1 MATPSDSPKKL
12 LPSILAGVGAFLL
25 VAGILLPTFLVPR
38 LSIAPLAVG
47 PGNSGNTH
55 TTTTVEGTAFDPVA
69 YRQQKPTA
77 GNADRPEC
85 KQPNPAT
92 WRLPMFCFIDTRV
105 PLSSRTTVFGAEPAN
120 DKVNTYQAGYTLWRK
135 DRKTLEDGI
144 ITSYVDRVTTNRRTS
159 APTGESII
167 YPNADPANP
176 GANDPIKP
184 FQRTGYQ
191 YKFPYNTSLDSH
203 YSYFDPFVLQSIP
216 LTPVRE
222 TVVDGVKSLEFKQ
235 VVGPTNLYKVWEKAL
250 RDDHG
255 NLSFIDKLTLS
266 AYRFNEPESVW
277 KNGGSDQVVP
287 YYAYYYKERDLVIS
301 QATGQILK
309 KHEYFQW
316 FAAKNEDAARS
327 YLHDNGMRSGL
338 DNPTV
343 TLVEADTTLSKKDTE
358 DVVADEKST
367 YALLQG
373 ATVGGWV
380 MGGVGLILLVLGW
393 FTVVKRTRE
402 WDRIT
407 RAVREDLPLDG
418 DDDGAGHDS
427 AGDDSAGDDN
437 GNGTRAGDST
447 GDGEGTAH

>member
-1 MATPSDSPKKL
+1 M
-12 LPSILAGVGAFLL
+12 
-25 VAGILLPTFLVPR
+25 PR

-222 TVVDGVKSLEFKQ
+222 TVVDGVKALEFKQ

-447 GDGEGTAH
+447 GDGEGTAR

>member
-1 MATPSDSPKKL
+1 MAAPSDSPKKL
-12 LPSILAGVGAFLL
+12 LPSILAGLGALLL

-38 LSIAPLAVG
+38 LSITPLSVG
-47 PGNSGNTH
+47 PGNSGNTY
-55 TTTTVEGTAFDPVA
+55 TTDTIEGTAFDPIA

-120 DKVNTYQAGYTLWRK
+120 EKVNTYQAGYTLWRK

-144 ITSYVDRVTTNRRTS
+144 ITSYIDRVTTDRRTS

-184 FQRTGYQ
+184 FHRTGYQ
-191 YKFPYNTSLDSH
+191 YKFPYNMSLDGH
-203 YSYFDPFVLQSIP
+203 YTYFDPFVLQSIP

-222 TVVDGVKSLEFKQ
+222 TVVDGVKALEFKQ

-255 NLSFIDKLTLS
+255 KLSFIDKLTLS
-266 AYRFNEPESVW
+266 AYRFDEPESVW
-277 KNGGSDQVVP
+277 KNGGSDKVVP
-287 YYAYYYKERDLVIS
+287 YYAYYYKERDLVVS

-316 FAAKNEDAARS
+316 FAAKDEDGARA
-327 YLHDNGMRSGL
+327 YLHDNGMKAGL
-338 DNPTV
+338 DNPIV
-343 TLVEADTTLSKKDTE
+343 TLVEADTNLSEKDTE
-358 DVVADEKST
+358 NIVGDEKST

-373 ATVGGWV
+373 ATVAGWV
-380 MGGVGLILLVLGW
+380 MGGVGLILLVFGW

-402 WDRIT
+402 WERIT

-418 DDDGAGHDS
+418 D
-427 AGDDSAGDDN
+427 GDDN
-437 GNGTRAGDST
+437 SDDAGAGDGASDST
-447 GDGEGTAH
+447 SAGDGEGAAL